1 MRKTNVEIARE
12 IENRGYDYAEA
23 LKDLDAG
30 RTPEEEQQEIT
41 QEELDDL
48 IEAICSSFED

>member
-12 IENRGYDYAEA
+12 IENRGYNYAEA

-30 RTPEEEQQEIT
+30 RAPEEEQHEIT
-41 QEELDDL
+41 QEELDEL
-48 IEAICSSFED
+48 IEAICLSFED